1 MGCLFIANCYII
13 HLLKPFTSFYAST
26 DRENEDEKKCEGGEE
41 QKKERCARAYRS
53 YFSPSTSTSRFRV
66 SRVPP
71 STRNIRACHQDEA
84 NVSPVHS
91 IYFTC
96 LFQSRLI
103 TFAATSCGYVYGR
116 INACICVRFAC
127 TWRSGARAATS
138 ICITRR
144 YLQIRLRTRVRLR
157 YRV

>member
-1 MGCLFIANCYII
+1 MNE
-13 HLLKPFTSFYAST
+13 
-26 DRENEDEKKCEGGEE
+26 REEREGREEEEKKEGNGVLEH
-41 QKKERCARAYRS
+41 RS

-71 STRNIRACHQDEA
+71 STRNIRACHRDEA

-103 TFAATSCGYVYGR
+103 TFAATSYG
-116 INACICVRFAC
+116 CVCERASARTCVCLAC
-127 TWRSGARAATS
+127 TWRSGARAAAT
-138 ICITRR
+138 ICITRW

-157 YRV
+157 YRVWLDANPRNENVAD